1 MVIGLLKHGIHIF
14 GTSFKQISSRGRKL
28 VGVYGI
34 CQLVALT
41 LDLGGVFMMSSGL
54 RNWVDNKNSI
64 VEVNTNEYLKYFI
77 FGAVLLVCR
86 SLCLAL
92 TNMIIL
98 RRLATE
104 EALIALKNY
113 STWQDQPLTI
123 RKRTDP
129 SFLRIVVQEIPN
141 IRVQMILIQ
150 SISVLTEVFN
160 LISIFIII
168 GFINPFVSIGTMV
181 FYLSVGFCQHRFIS
195 SASSKV
201 GQRNV
206 NSLTKIY
213 DLLDVAYRLT
223 DVLEVMPSRSFSRK
237 LFEYRQDSANALVD
251 SHLLQLLPRLTLEL
265 SIFLGIT
272 FVIGFSNYFDPANGN
287 ETFLGLF
294 LLLSFRLIPILSS
307 IQSKFSQILTFLPF
321 LESEKFLIDKLESD
335 SVPEQSVSSKLPT
348 HSQTPLL
355 GPRISLEMVSFKY
368 PESSE
373 SALIDVSF
381 QLQKGL
387 IYAVVG
393 PNGSGKSTLMNI
405 LLGTLNPSA
414 GSVVIDSESELVIG
428 YVPQM
433 TELFNGSNAQ
443 NIAIEWSSEF
453 IDFKRISDL
462 YTGLPQLNQ
471 KDPDFISRNSEELS
485 GGQKQMLCLMRALY
499 RLPDL
504 LLLDEANSFLDD
516 STESLFDD
524 LIHLNKQTR
533 ITLVISHR
541 PRTILSADA
550 ILFMDSG
557 RLLDVGSVT
566 EISQRHPEFQK
577 LLFEKK

>member
-1 MVIGLLKHGIHIF
+1 
-14 GTSFKQISSRGRKL
+14 
-28 VGVYGI
+28 
-34 CQLVALT
+34 
-41 LDLGGVFMMSSGL
+41 MMSTGL
-54 RNWVDNKNSI
+54 RRWVGNKNSI
-64 VEVNTNEYLKYFI
+64 AEANANGYLKYFI

-86 SLCLAL
+86 SLCLAI
-92 TNMIIL
+92 TNSYIL
-98 RRLATE
+98 RRLAAE

-113 STWQDQPLTI
+113 STWQDQPLTM

-129 SFLRIVVQEIPN
+129 SFLRIIVQEIPN
-141 IRVQMILIQ
+141 IRVQMILVQ
-150 SISVLTEVFN
+150 SISVFTEAVN

-168 GFINPFVSIGTMV
+168 GFIDPFVSIGTMI
-181 FYLSVGFCQHRFIS
+181 FYLSVGFCQHRLMS
-195 SASSKV
+195 SMSSKV

-213 DLLDVAYRLT
+213 NLLDVAYRLT
-223 DVLEVMPSRSFSRK
+223 DVLEVMPSRSFSNK
-237 LFEYRQDSANALVD
+237 LFESRQDSANALVD
-251 SHLLQLLPRLTLEL
+251 SQLLQLMPRLTLEL
-265 SIFLGIT
+265 SIFLGIA
-272 FVIGFSNYFDPANGN
+272 FVLGFSNYFDPASGN
-287 ETFLGLF
+287 EALLGLF
-294 LLLSFRLIPILSS
+294 LLLSFRLVPILSS
-307 IQSKFSQILTFLPF
+307 IQSKISQILTFLPF
-321 LESEKFLIDKLESD
+321 LENEKFLINKLESD
-335 SVPEQSVSSKLPT
+335 SVPQQMVSSEFPT
-348 HSQTPLL
+348 HPKTPLL
-355 GPRISLEMVSFKY
+355 GPRIRLEMVSFKY

-387 IYAVVG
+387 VYAVVG

-405 LLGTLNPSA
+405 LLGTLNPST
-414 GSVVIDSESELVIG
+414 GSVVIDSETELVIG

-443 NIAIEWSSEF
+443 NIAIEWSPEF
-453 IDFKRISDL
+453 IDYKRISDL
-462 YTGLPQLNQ
+462 YTGISQLNQ

-541 PRTILSADA
+541 PRTILAADA

-577 LLFEKK
+577 LLFEKKQ